1 VPANQ
6 PQSPQASSVAG
17 ARVTRKA
24 RLTDLAL
31 FGGSPAFEQTLHVG
45 QPNLGQ
51 RERFMARIEDI
62 LERRWLTNNGPYVQE
77 FERRV
82 AERVGARH
90 CVATSSGTVALEI
103 AIRALGLR
111 GEVIVPSLT
120 FVATAHALQW
130 SGVTPVFADVSPDGM
145 VLAPDSVERLITPRT
160 SGIIGVHLFGTP
172 CDTDALAALA
182 ARRGLRVL
190 YDAAH
195 AFGCSHGGRMIGT
208 FGDAEVFSF
217 HATKAVHAGEG
228 GAVAT
233 NDDELAAGMRLMR
246 NFGFSGPD
254 RVVALGTNGKMSEL
268 SAAMGLTTLESADE
282 IFAANRRNY
291 DGYLRGLAGLTG
303 IAVNPI
309 DGRESHNYHYVVL
322 RVREQEAGISRD
334 ALLDVLTAENVRAR
348 RYFFPGVHRME
359 PYRALFPEAGR
370 HLPVTERLVQELLCL
385 PTGTGVPTE
394 DVLAICAIIRFAAAR
409 GAEIEMRREHSAGA
423 VRAR

>member
-1 VPANQ
+1 MKQ
-6 PQSPQASSVAG
+6 
-17 ARVTRKA
+17 RV
-24 RLTDLAL
+24 DELAL
-31 FGGSPAFEQTLHVG
+31 LGGPPAFRQTLHVG
-45 QPNLGQ
+45 QPNLGE
-51 RERFMARIEDI
+51 RERFLARIADI
-62 LERRWLTNNGPYVQE
+62 LERRWLTNNGRYVQE
-77 FERRV
+77 FESRV
-82 AERVGARH
+82 ADRVGAKH

-103 AIRALGLR
+103 AIRALGLG

-130 SGVTPVFADVSPDGM
+130 SGITPVFADVDPDRM
-145 VLAPDSVERLITPRT
+145 VLAPESVERLITPRT

-172 CDTDALAALA
+172 CDTDALGALA
-182 ARRGLRVL
+182 ARRGLRIL

-195 AFGCSHGGRMIGT
+195 AFGCAHRGRMIGA

-228 GAVAT
+228 GAIAT
-233 NDDELAAGMRLMR
+233 NDDALASAMRLMR

-254 RVVALGTNGKMSEL
+254 SVVALGINGKMSEL
-268 SAAMGLTTLESADE
+268 AAAMGLTTLESADE

-291 DGYLRGLAGLTG
+291 DGYLRGLTGLAG
-303 IAVNPI
+303 IAVSPI

-359 PYRALFPEAGR
+359 PYQRLFPDAGR
-370 HLPVTERLVQELLCL
+370 HLPVTERLTGELLCL
-385 PTGTGVPTE
+385 PTGTAVGAA
-394 DVLAICAIIRFAAAR
+394 DVLAICELIRFAAR
-409 GAEIEMRREHSAGA
+409 HGAEIEPRRARSASAIPSAG
-423 VRAR
+423 

>member
-1 VPANQ
+1 MKRPRS
-6 PQSPQASSVAG
+6 PQSSIVG
-17 ARVTRKA
+17 ARPDPKA
-24 RLTDLAL
+24 SVDDLAL
-31 FGGSPAFEQTLHVG
+31 FGGSPAFRQTLHVG
-45 QPNLGQ
+45 QPNLGDRQ
-51 RERFMARIEDI
+51 RFMARIEDI
-62 LERRWLTNNGPYVQE
+62 LERRWLSNNGRYVQE

-82 AERVGARH
+82 AERVGVKH

-130 SGVTPVFADVSPDGM
+130 SGVTPVFADVNPERM

-160 SGIIGVHLFGTP
+160 TGIIGVHLFGTP
-172 CDTDALAALA
+172 CDTDALGALA
-182 ARRGLRVL
+182 ERRGLRVL

-195 AFGCSHGGRMIGT
+195 AFGCAHRGRMIGT

-228 GAVAT
+228 GAVVT
-233 NDDELAAGMRLMR
+233 NNDELASAMRLMR

-254 RVVALGTNGKMSEL
+254 SVVALGTNGKMSEL
-268 SAAMGLTTLESADE
+268 AAAMGLTTLESADE
-282 IFAANRRNY
+282 IFAANRCNY
-291 DGYLRGLAGLTG
+291 DCYLRGLAGLTG

-309 DGRESHNYHYVVL
+309 DERESHNCHYVVL
-322 RVREQEAGISRD
+322 RVRDQQAGISRD

-359 PYRALFPEAGR
+359 PYRRLFPDASR
-370 HLPVTERLVQELLCL
+370 HLPVTERLTGELLCL
-385 PTGTGVPTE
+385 PTGTAVGKK
-394 DVLAICAIIRFAAAR
+394 DVLGICGIIRFAAGH
-409 GAEIEMRREHSAGA
+409 GAEIEAW
-423 VRAR
+423 RARSAPVAGTAG